1 MLSRL
6 FKFSHRLE
14 RKLCPAE
21 PAGLVSYSQCGED
34 MLVNYL
40 FNLRNVPQPS
50 YLDLGA
56 HDPYYLSNTG
66 FFYRKGCRGINVEA
80 NPELIGDF
88 QRWRPEDANLN
99 VGIGSAE
106 GEADFYVMENKLL
119 STFSRAECDT
129 LQGFGHKLKRVES
142 IKLTTLVKIL
152 ATHREG
158 IFPDFLSLDVEG
170 LDLAILATID
180 FERTWPKIICVEAAE
195 YSPQGTGKRRSELI
209 DFLISKGYHEYANTN
224 LNAIMV
230 RNQFWFT

>member
-40 FNLRNVPQPS
+40 YGLE
-50 YLDLGA
+50 DL
-56 HDPYYLSNTG
+56 G

-119 STFSRAECDT
+119 STFSRAECET